1 MVSWST
7 KRRILSWLSLAFIG
21 LALAVFGWGTGYK
34 VSLYSPPNSNAHLLP
49 HAKLLSKNEQDAP
62 KNEAL
67 IRRSDKNA
75 SDRGKAALAVTLL
88 FVYTLSAAAF
98 CFISAVSQRER
109 EASRQLYLRHR
120 ASLSFFFVLPPPV
133 LA

>member
-1 MVSWST
+1 VVSWST

-21 LALAVFGWGTGYK
+21 LALAVFSWGTGYK

-62 KNEAL
+62 KKEAL

-75 SDRGKAALAVTLL
+75 LDRDKAALAVTLL

-98 CFISAVSQRER
+98 CFICAVSQRER